1 MKVFVAGGSGLVGR
15 CLVNLLEETGLSYVS
30 TYNSRPTKNGHRV
43 NYENSEEL
51 RKFFEIHR
59 PTVCVNC
66 IVQRLTD
73 VCEKNWDETKRVNIE
88 IVDRLSRVCA
98 EFGVYLIHISTDYV
112 FDGKSQ
118 PNMVGA
124 RTNPLQNYGISKL
137 ISEMRVIANT
147 TKYAIVRV
155 PVLYC
160 DVIENLEE
168 NAVTLIGKKVLNQ
181 ICTTSEDDYSI
192 RRPVYI
198 PDFCKYL
205 LSLVQEPKNGTFHFY
220 NPNDRVTKYEIAKR
234 IADYLGKSHAHIRPS
249 NATNSNIANRPY
261 DTELKDEQY
270 SIHAYSFTP
279 LDEGIRRCFHR
290 LRHPNL
296 FRSPDASKC
305 FLLMDLDGT
314 LLDTDRVHY
323 EAYRVALTAYDIDLL
338 YCDFDKAINHGS
350 IEAMLSELGLP
361 VTEFENVKKSKY
373 LNMIFSGK
381 GVKTIDGAQEF
392 LENCIE
398 RGVNLAIVTNTSRK
412 VVEFYKSVVPILNR
426 VPNWICREDYM
437 TAKPNDEC
445 YKLALSRFYKNEPYI
460 IGFENTL
467 NGYKALKT
475 TANCVY
481 FITDSKSPNYVE
493 ATKEDVFLIENFRHF
508 L

>member
-1 MKVFVAGGSGLVGR
+1 MKVLVAGGSGLVGR
-15 CLVNLLEETGLSYVS
+15 CLVDLLEQTGLEYVS

-43 NYENSEEL
+43 NYDNSEEL
-51 RKFFEIHR
+51 RKFFEMHR

-73 VCEKNWDETKRVNIE
+73 VCEKNWDETKRVNID
-88 IVDRLSRVCA
+88 IADRLSRVCA

-118 PNMVGA
+118 PNTVGA
-124 RTNPLQNYGISKL
+124 PTNPLQNYGISKL
-137 ISEMRVIANT
+137 ISEMRVSANT
-147 TKYAIVRV
+147 TEYAIVRV
-155 PVLYC
+155 PVLYW

-181 ICTTSEDDYSI
+181 IQKTAEDDYSI

-205 LSLVQEPKNGTFHFY
+205 LSLIQGPKNGTFHFY
-220 NPNDRVTKYEIAKR
+220 NPNDKLTKYEIAKR
-234 IADYLGKSHAHIRPS
+234 IADFLGKSHAHIRPS
-249 NATNSNIANRPY
+249 NATNSNMANRPY
-261 DTELKDEQY
+261 DTELQDEQY
-270 SIHAYSFTP
+270 SIDTYSFTP

-290 LRHPNL
+290 LRHPHL
-296 FRSPDASKC
+296 FRSPDASNC

-314 LLDTDRVHY
+314 VLGTDRVHY
-323 EAYRVALTAYDIDLL
+323 EAYRAALTSYNIDLS
-338 YCDFDKAINHGS
+338 YSDFDRAINYSS
-350 IEAMLSELGLP
+350 IEAILSELGLP
-361 VTEFENVKKSKY
+361 VTEFENVKKLKY
-373 LNMIFSGK
+373 LNMISSGK
-381 GVKTIDGAQEF
+381 NVKLVDGAQEF

-398 RGVNLAIVTNTSRK
+398 RGINLAIVTNTSTK
-412 VVEFYKSVVPILNR
+412 VVEFYKSVVPILNQ
-426 VPNWICREDYM
+426 VSNWICREDYA
-437 TAKPNDEC
+437 TPKPNDEC
-445 YKLALSRFYKNEPYI
+445 YKLAVSRFYKNEPYI

-481 FITDSKSPNYVE
+481 FITESKYPNYLE
-493 ATKEDVFLIENFRHF
+493 ATKEDIFIIENFRHF